1 MKARIKPE
9 TLTNTPNKTLASI
22 SKKIVEDERYA
33 RDFYNVVKENN
44 VNANL
49 GDSFEEWYEKIKLSD
64 FYWKIV
70 DAENSVKRGK

>member
-1 MKARIKPE
+1 MRARIKPE
-9 TLTNTPNKTLASI
+9 TLVNTPNKTLVEI
-22 SKKIVEDERYA
+22 PKKIVQDEQYA
-33 RDFYNVVKENN
+33 RDFYDTIKEHN

-49 GDSFEEWYEKIKLSD
+49 GNSFEDWYEKIKLAD